1 MASRLPRDIHNRS
14 IPAFFPATGETQ
26 DVAVNS
32 DAPTNAPVYID
43 VLGSAPTLPDV
54 PTITYLLA
62 DIDCR
67 VAVVAA
73 GTTFADAAA
82 MADEFVLIAN
92 TYYPVPCLY
101 STRAR
106 IAVCALST
114 AETGTLYA
122 MPTTDV

>member
-14 IPAFFPATGETQ
+14 IPAFFPLTGGTQ

-32 DAPTNAPVYID
+32 DSPTNAPVYID
-43 VLGSAPTLPDV
+43 VLTDTQTLPDV
-54 PTITYLLA
+54 PVITYLLA
-62 DIDCR
+62 TIDCR
-67 VAVVAA
+67 VAVVED
-73 GTTFADAAA
+73 GTTFANAAA

-101 STRAR
+101 PSRAR
-106 IAVCALST
+106 IAVIALDT
-114 AETGTLYA
+114 ADTGTLYA